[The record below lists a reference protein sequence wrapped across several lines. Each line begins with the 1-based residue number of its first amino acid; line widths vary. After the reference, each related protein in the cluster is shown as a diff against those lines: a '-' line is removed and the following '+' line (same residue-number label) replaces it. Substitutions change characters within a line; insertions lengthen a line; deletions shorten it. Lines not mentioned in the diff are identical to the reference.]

1 MSNTKKFEKSRLDC
15 GRSAIKNNKLLL
27 NNFYTLKVFDRKS
40 CTPAL
45 ARSGE
50 ANSETFIDVVK
61 MTLPMAVASRKNAGK
76 FSIEAGGR

>member
-1 MSNTKKFEKSRLDC
+1 MSNTKIFEKSRLDC

-27 NNFYTLKVFDRKS
+27 NNFYTLKVFNQIS

-50 ANSETFIDVVK
+50 ANSETFIDLVK
-61 MTLPMAVASRKNAGK
+61 MTLPMAIASRKNAGK